1 MATLSTRYEVLVI
14 THYTSEDIGA
24 SSRQDAEEQATHEF
38 YDNAHR
44 ASIEDTRIT
53 DEWLMCDDCDEERVE
68 DDHECDE
75 ESDVSVE
82 DYY

>member
-1 MATLSTRYEVLVI
+1 VLVI
-14 THYTSEDIGA
+14 AHYTSETI
-24 SSRQDAEEQATHEF
+24 EEARTRGEAQEQGWREF

-53 DEWLMCDDCDEERVE
+53 DEWLVCDDCDEERVE
-68 DDHECDE
+68 TDHVCDE
-75 ESDVSVE
+75 ESDVSVA

>member
-14 THYTSEDIGA
+14 AHYTSEEIEAG
-24 SSRQDAEEQATHEF
+24 SGQEAEDKATHEF
-38 YDNAHR
+38 YDNAYR
-44 ASIEDTRIT
+44 ASIEDTRVN
-53 DEWLMCDDCDEERVE
+53 DEWLVCDDCNEERVE
-68 DDHECDE
+68 YDHECDE